1 MLAQPAQRFQRPRV
15 SFAVKSPH
23 EAPTKDRRPSSR
35 PTKDNITTKD
45 ENNSLMM
52 QEKEGKAKE
61 SGEDN
66 LKKDIRRRTIYIPS
80 EDTTVPTVFMDL
92 FSPLKSDPNAIN
104 TSGSDETVPI
114 NSLEAR
120 IAAKRQA
127 RTSLATAPRRAPL
140 QQKSKLAQ
148 ESTISQDV
156 AGKNGGKENIPPGY
170 LLTGDK
176 SKDDKGA
183 FPVFE
188 VPAKSISKK
197 SMPTNVSKAK
207 TALSSRKN
215 PPSGSVSKGIGQRS
229 LETMLSGVKS
239 KSASM
244 TSLKKDAKGSTVR
257 PKAVSKDVPRG
268 SSSSGSQ
275 VVSANSSVGNAPTKL
290 SIPKIP
296 NLNIDQKYPLLTD
309 DISNPIMYED
319 NWLSHQ
325 EVVITQLVN
334 GLFDSACGKLD
345 VRDPEV
351 LRHELL
357 GIYQDNSFVL
367 LYKRLHASL
376 LYGAL
381 AVPKDVLARGNR
393 LGEDLGLKRAF
404 LNFWVETYDL
414 HALRAAAETVIGRRI
429 SNPLRVSRS
438 GSVSLDEQLKQQKM
452 LKRTLEAFL
461 DTFLIRN
468 EDREHGT
475 TEWKTEETS
484 VAGWGYRRTILRSIL
499 MIVLL
504 DKGRLSPQSSLPRCL
519 FVPSSRYKSSAEALQ
534 ALGNQLL
541 PSVGDITRPL
551 SHLDCQ
557 VSYKQHPLQEYEFQI
572 KNLAVDLRDGVLLTR
587 LVELLLYP
595 SASCFQDDLDAST
608 TLNMPTGEV
617 LPLKQGET
625 DWPLSQHLKFP
636 CSGRAT
642 KLFNVQIALSALRG
656 VKGIGIIAQD
666 VRPEDIV
673 DGYREKTIALLW
685 GLVGKWGLA
694 GLVDWDDVRKEIA
707 RLQRKIS
714 SRSKEHEEESSED
727 EDSLEDEDGPYAF
740 LLKKWAS
747 ALAQLKGL
755 RLENFTTS
763 FADGKIF
770 ESIIEEYEG
779 YIIGARCNK
788 DASVRGEQTEMAS
801 SGRSQTTRLTLEMR
815 LRALGCSSQFA
826 SLVSPS
832 NSASRIF
839 DRDFIL
845 GALAFLCSRL
855 LSASKRTR
863 AALIVQSAW
872 RRTLARRTLRHRI
885 LAKKVAS
892 QCAAVV
898 HTRDRILWAKAVIVN
913 WWREQKARRARKTA
927 NRSIKAQTGKNR
939 IPTSKVQ
946 RPAKQAQ
953 TKQYVGSSAD
963 IIRKQKQEKG
973 VTFDA
978 PAGEID
984 ETCRNGDLWL
994 SL

>member
-1 MLAQPAQRFQRPRV
+1 MNRIYEVESPCPPDPRFSKSGRSSDDNHALADLWDTSFDDFEDTAAVEFTTEIRAPLLTATKPRRVRKGTSFQIHEDGKPDVAPTADANPRLNNGVKRKKLDGKSTMLAQPAQRFQRPRV

-23 EAPTKDRRPSSR
+23 EVPTKDRRSSSR
-35 PTKDNITTKD
+35 SEQESITTRD
-45 ENNSLMM
+45 ENNSSII
-52 QEKEGKAKE
+52 QEKELKAKE
-61 SGEDN
+61 SKEDN
-66 LKKDIRRRTIYIPS
+66 LKKDVRRRTIYIPS
-80 EDTTVPTVFMDL
+80 EDTTMPTVFMSL
-92 FSPLKSDPNAIN
+92 FSPLKSQDPNTIN

-127 RTSLATAPRRAPL
+127 RTSLAAAPRRAPL
-140 QQKSKLAQ
+140 QQKPKVTQ
-148 ESTISQDV
+148 ETTLSRDV
-156 AGKNGGKENIPPGY
+156 VGKNGGKENIPPGY
-170 LLTGDK
+170 LLT
-176 SKDDKGA
+176 SDKGKEDKDT

-188 VPAKSISKK
+188 VPAKNISKTSVPK
-197 SMPTNVSKAK
+197 NVSKDK
-207 TALSSRKN
+207 VALASRKN
-215 PPSGSVSKGIGQRS
+215 LLTVPENKKTVSKAIGQKS
-229 LETMLSGVKS
+229 LEMMMSSVNS
-239 KSASM
+239 KSASS
-244 TSLKKDAKGSTVR
+244 TSLKDAKKSTVK
-257 PKAVSKDVPRG
+257 PKVVSKDVSRNSR
-268 SSSSGSQ
+268 SS
-275 VVSANSSVGNAPTKL
+275 NSNAGNAPTKL
-290 SIPKIP
+290 SVPKIP
-296 NLNIDQKYPLLTD
+296 SVNIDQKYPLLTD

-345 VRDPEV
+345 SRDPEV

-393 LGEDLGLKRAF
+393 LGEDLGMKRTF

-429 SNPLRVSRS
+429 SNPLRLSNDGRVSP
-438 GSVSLDEQLKQQKM
+438 DQQLRQQKT
-452 LKRTLEAFL
+452 LKRALEAFL
-461 DTFLIRN
+461 DIFLIRN
-468 EDREHGT
+468 EDRERGT
-475 TEWKTEETS
+475 TEETS

-519 FVPSSRYKSSAEALQ
+519 FVPSSRYKSSTAALQ

-551 SHLDCQ
+551 GHLDCQ

-572 KNLAVDLRDGVLLTR
+572 NNLAVDLRDGVLLTR

-595 SASCFQDDLDAST
+595 STSCFQSGQDDSDASN
-608 TLNMPTGEV
+608 TLTMPTGEV
-617 LPLKQGET
+617 LPLKREET

-656 VKGIGIIAQD
+656 VQGIGIIAQD

-714 SRSKEHEEESSED
+714 SRSNDSCYEGEFSED
-727 EDSLEDEDGPYAF
+727 EDSQEDEDGPHAF

-763 FADGKIF
+763 FTDGKIF
-770 ESIIEEYEG
+770 ESIIEEYEP
-779 YIIGARCNK
+779 YIIGSG
-788 DASVRGEQTEMAS
+788 ASRRGERTETAS
-801 SGRSQTTRLTLEMR
+801 SGQSQTCIALEAR
-815 LRALGCSSQFA
+815 LRALGCSSQFGKSDGLVHA
-826 SLVSPS
+826 SLCRKNELTVIDSISRFSFQIGIS
-832 NSASRIF
+832 N
-839 DRDFIL
+839 
-845 GALAFLCSRL
+845 
-855 LSASKRTR
+855 
-863 AALIVQSAW
+863 
-872 RRTLARRTLRHRI
+872 LR
-885 LAKKVAS
+885 S
-892 QCAAVV
+892 
-898 HTRDRILWAKAVIVN
+898 
-913 WWREQKARRARKTA
+913 
-927 NRSIKAQTGKNR
+927 
-939 IPTSKVQ
+939 
-946 RPAKQAQ
+946 
-953 TKQYVGSSAD
+953 
-963 IIRKQKQEKG
+963 
-973 VTFDA
+973 
-978 PAGEID
+978 
-984 ETCRNGDLWL
+984 
-994 SL
+994 